1 VTVRLE
7 DRDAIRIVTIDN
19 VDHSNA
25 LDVETFEGL
34 GNAFTGA
41 AEDARV
47 RVLILTGAGTRSFC
61 AGMDLKAFAAGGQ
74 TRLGPGPRVFTEQ
87 FFPKPIVAAVNGTAV
102 GGGLGLVLGCDIVIA
117 AEHARFGI
125 PEAQRGLVGTG
136 VISRI
141 ASRLGPGPALELA
154 LSGDLIGVD
163 RAFALGLVHRVVAQP
178 DLLSTAIAWAERIAA
193 NAPLA
198 VAATKRVILEV
209 AGVHDYDLAT
219 LRAQTAHVS
228 ASADAKE
235 GARAFLERRQ
245 PVFRGE

>member
-1 VTVRLE
+1 VGLE

-25 LDVETFEGL
+25 LDIETFG
-34 GNAFTGA
+34 GIGDAFTDA
-41 AEDARV
+41 VEDARI

-61 AGMDLKAFAAGGQ
+61 AGMDLKSFAAGSQ

-87 FFPKPIVAAVNGTAV
+87 YFPKPIVAAVNGTAV

-136 VISRI
+136 VISRM
-141 ASRLGPGPALELA
+141 AKRFGPGPALELA

-163 RAFALGLVHRVVAQP
+163 RAVALGLVHRVVTQQ
-178 DLLSTAIAWAERIAA
+178 DLLPTALAWAERIAL

-198 VAATKRVILEV
+198 VAATKKVILDV

-235 GARAFLERRQ
+235 GAKAFLERRQ